1 MKGKEGMR
9 GSPTTRFSIVL
20 VAVATILLAAPPVE
34 VEATPQ
40 APYKSYLGVPYA
52 GTQCFTLVASESP
65 TGPRVTAGRQALRL
79 SWGEGDTVFVEGDLG
94 ALQPGTSLEIVRP
107 SGAVRHPDTGSRM
120 GLALEI
126 LGMAEITDVNASRA
140 LARIDASCREI
151 EVGDYLRSPAGGAIP
166 DIRELPPFDPEF
178 LVTPQ
183 DVDGTV
189 VMGSVE
195 SVLADPS
202 GSERDSLLAQDTY
215 GHGHLVTVDRGTG
228 DGWSPGHLV
237 LFYREKPSELYRT
250 GGTPQPPLVL
260 ARGLAVRTESATSI
274 VLITDGDFPVEI
286 GHRARSLGPAPEP
299 GTMGPGGNR
308 LPTLDCN
315 AERTTLRQGESVRLT
330 AIADD
335 PDGDPVNVMW
345 SATAG
350 TLEATEGNA
359 TTWGS
364 RGVSAGTVTVTAT
377 AEDSAGGTA
386 ECTLDLEVTGAP
398 TAAEADT
405 RELTFDCFDFPS
417 GSATIDNR
425 CKAVLDDVAL
435 QLRQNPRAVVT
446 IVGHSDASG
455 AADVNQRISLA
466 RAENARD
473 YLVETHAVDAARIT
487 AEGAGSAEPVADNE
501 TAEGR
506 SRNRRI
512 HIVVTVPPGVPDEA
526 S

>member
-9 GSPTTRFSIVL
+9 GSPTTRFTIVL
-20 VAVATILLAAPPVE
+20 AAVTTILLVAPVE
-34 VEATPQ
+34 VEAAPQ
-40 APYKSYLGVPYA
+40 APYKRYLGVPHA
-52 GTQCFTLVASESP
+52 GTQCFTLVASEP
-65 TGPRVTAGRQALRL
+65 PAGPRVASGRQALRL
-79 SWGEGDTVFVEGDLG
+79 SWGAGDTVFVEGDLA
-94 ALQPGTSLEIVRP
+94 ALQPGTSLEVVRP
-107 SGAVRHPDTGSRM
+107 SGTIQHPDTGSRM

-126 LGMAEITDVNASRA
+126 LGVVEIMDVNASRA
-140 LARIDASCREI
+140 LARVDASCREI
-151 EVGDYLRSPAGGAIP
+151 EVGDYLRPTTDGALP
-166 DIRELPPFDPEF
+166 DISELPVFDPEF

-183 DVDGTV
+183 EDDGTV
-189 VMGSVE
+189 VLGSVE

-202 GSERDSLLAQDTY
+202 GSRRDSLLAQDTY
-215 GHGHLVTVDRGTG
+215 AQGHLVTVDRGAS

-237 LFYREKPSELYRT
+237 LFYREETPELYRT
-250 GGTPQPPLVL
+250 GTPQPPLVL
-260 ARGLAVRTESATSI
+260 GRGLAVRTESETSI

-286 GHRARSLGPAPEP
+286 GHLARSLGPAPPPGEP
-299 GTMGPGGNR
+299 APGENR
-308 LPTLDCN
+308 PPTLDCN

-330 AIADD
+330 AITDD
-335 PDGDPVNVMW
+335 PDGDPVNVVW

-350 TLEATEGNA
+350 SLESTEGNA

-364 RGVSAGTVTVTAT
+364 SGVPAGSVTVTAT
-377 AEDSAGGTA
+377 ADDGAGGTG
-386 ECTLDLEVTGAP
+386 ECTLDLELTGAP
-398 TAAEADT
+398 TTAEADT

-473 YLVETHAVDAARIT
+473 YLVETHGVDAARIT
-487 AEGAGSAEPVADNE
+487 ADGSGSAEPVADNE

-512 HIVVTVPPGVPDEA
+512 HVVGTVPPGVPDEA